1 MTTTLAPALGRLAAA
16 PSRPDD
22 DLRLDLIDRLVAPGV
37 AADGQAWVRAWR
49 VTAEA
54 LAERV
59 IAEAT
64 DDLQRAATHS
74 RFPSARLARL
84 LPDTEV
90 RELLAERLAAEGME
104 LERLA
109 PQGDGSAVRRMRGA
123 ALEAAWDAALAVVQG
138 ERRQWRARAADVDA
152 WRRPWRPL
160 VVGGTMLGLVLLV
173 AAAWIGGWMPAP
185 TWFRPVIDAFWRLPW
200 P

>member
-22 DLRLDLIDRLVAPGV
+22 DLRLDLVDRLVAPGV

-84 LPDTEV
+84 LPQVHSD
-90 RELLAERLAAEGME
+90 
-104 LERLA
+104 
-109 PQGDGSAVRRMRGA
+109 
-123 ALEAAWDAALAVVQG
+123 
-138 ERRQWRARAADVDA
+138 
-152 WRRPWRPL
+152 
-160 VVGGTMLGLVLLV
+160 GGTDELHRLLV
-173 AAAWIGGWMPAP
+173 EHQQAHQSRAVA
-185 TWFRPVIDAFWRLPW
+185 RS
-200 P
+200 